1 MSHPRNVISDV
12 LAVVS
17 ASSSIAAWQEQLDWV
32 LKIVASL
39 LAISAGVY
47 SIISRRRSRNKSS
60 NP

>member
-1 MSHPRNVISDV
+1 MNHPRNAISDV

-32 LKIVASL
+32 LKIIASL

-47 SIISRRRSRNKSS
+47 SIISRRKSRNKSS
-60 NP
+60 NL

>member
-1 MSHPRNVISDV
+1 MNHPRNVISDV

-32 LKIVASL
+32 LKITASL

-47 SIISRRRSRNKSS
+47 SIISRRKSRNKSS
-60 NP
+60 NL

>member
-32 LKIVASL
+32 LKIIASL

-47 SIISRRRSRNKSS
+47 SIISRRKSRNKSS
-60 NP
+60 NL

>member
-1 MSHPRNVISDV
+1 MNHPRNVISDV

-32 LKIVASL
+32 LKIIASL

-47 SIISRRRSRNKSS
+47 SIISRRKSRNKSS

>member
-17 ASSSIAAWQEQLDWV
+17 ASSSIAAWQEQLDWM
-32 LKIVASL
+32 LKIIASL

-47 SIISRRRSRNKSS
+47 SIISRRKSRNKSS
-60 NP
+60 NL

>member
-47 SIISRRRSRNKSS
+47 SIISRRKSRNKSS
-60 NP
+60 NL

>member
-1 MSHPRNVISDV
+1 MNYPRNVISDV

-32 LKIVASL
+32 LKIFASL
-39 LAISAGVY
+39 LAISAGIY

-60 NP
+60 NL